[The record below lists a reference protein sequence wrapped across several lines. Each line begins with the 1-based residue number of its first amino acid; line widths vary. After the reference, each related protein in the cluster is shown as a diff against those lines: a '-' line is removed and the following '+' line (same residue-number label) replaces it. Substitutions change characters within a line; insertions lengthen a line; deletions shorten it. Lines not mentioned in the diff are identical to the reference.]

1 MYNAARRRTAEG
13 LIAFVL
19 AYLLVFQ
26 TPILW
31 WVAEPLRV
39 SSPPVTAD
47 AIVVFAGGVG
57 ESGKAGGGHL
67 ERLKQAVDL
76 YKAGYAPALVF
87 SSGYVFSF
95 KEAEV
100 MRALAVDQGVPPD
113 RILLEEQA
121 TDTHENVVFTH
132 RIAQDRHWRRILL
145 VSSPYHMRRATMVW
159 HKVAPEVTVV
169 PTPPFS
175 SQFYEHGMGASLE
188 QVRGI
193 VWEYAALVSY
203 WWHGWL

>member
-1 MYNAARRRTAEG
+1 MLFRSLQMTAAP
-13 LIAFVL
+13 
-19 AYLLVFQ
+19 Q
-26 TPILW
+26 P
-31 WVAEPLRV
+31 
-39 SSPPVTAD
+39 AD

-76 YKAGYAPALVF
+76 YKAGYARSLVF

-100 MRALAVDQGVPPD
+100 MRALAVDQGVPSTQI
-113 RILLEEQA
+113 ILEVQA
-121 TDTHENVVFTH
+121 TNTYENVVFTN
-132 RIAQDRHWRRILL
+132 RILRERRWQRILL
-145 VSSPYHMRRATMVW
+145 VSSPYHMRRATLVW
-159 HKVAPEVTVV
+159 HKTAPDVAVV
-169 PTPPFS
+169 PTQPFS

-203 WWHGWL
+203 WWRGWL